1 MDVAGPWSI
10 LDRKSWRFSTFN
22 FWLFLTYCDICD
34 IPLSAN
40 LQIGVGGGYG
50 ATQQMETPGDFGW
63 KQKSSIGA
71 ASVKWTLETRLC
83 QHTSQ
88 VSFCSLMTLS
98 VQGGLVQLHPCFAG
112 DPIWSLQLSS
122 SVLHTS
128 LRAKLRCDVIHFGC
142 FYIKVVAATCKAFV
156 FPPSKQH
163 GAPLKKAFAINFLLE
178 EFRAGFW
185 GCKMRLLTFRESL
198 QRQDS
203 THFSA
208 RCRLHPFP

>member
-1 MDVAGPWSI
+1 MVLYWLLFQDKGWWML
-10 LDRKSWRFSTFN
+10 LDPDPSWTRKSWRFSTFN

-40 LQIGVGGGYG
+40 LQIGVGGGCG

-98 VQGGLVQLHPCFAG
+98 VQGGLVQLHP
-112 DPIWSLQLSS
+112 
-122 SVLHTS
+122 VLCW
-128 LRAKLRCDVIHFGC
+128 RPM
-142 FYIKVVAATCKAFV
+142 ATLFEVC
-156 FPPSKQH
+156 S
-163 GAPLKKAFAINFLLE
+163 FLLM
-178 EFRAGFW
+178 F
-185 GCKMRLLTFRESL
+185 
-198 QRQDS
+198 S
-203 THFSA
+203 T
-208 RCRLHPFP
+208 LHLGQSSGAMSSTSDVSTSKW

>member
-1 MDVAGPWSI
+1 M
-10 LDRKSWRFSTFN
+10 
-22 FWLFLTYCDICD
+22 
-34 IPLSAN
+34 
-40 LQIGVGGGYG
+40 
-50 ATQQMETPGDFGW
+50 
-63 KQKSSIGA
+63 
-71 ASVKWTLETRLC
+71 
-83 QHTSQ
+83 
-88 VSFCSLMTLS
+88 
-98 VQGGLVQLHPCFAG
+98 QLHPCFAG

-142 FYIKVVAATCKAFV
+142 FYIKVVAATCMAFV

-178 EFRAGFW
+178 F
-185 GCKMRLLTFRESL
+185 

-208 RCRLHPFP
+208 RCRLHPFTVDDVLQCLFVACVTVSPQFLPCSCLRCCYWSTILEVSFRWFPCLLLSIHMFGGQQKIP